1 VLHHSIILYG
11 AGVHVQSGAQSALAD
26 AEMRAG
32 VELRTLTGL
41 TQLNDARAVFDTVWP
56 SLAGATQVQ
65 SNLLHAIVHS
75 GGYCSAAYLSG
86 EPIGAALGF
95 VGRHQSTDGT
105 WQVHLHSHM
114 AAVLEPYRN
123 RHIGSALK
131 IHQRLWCLDRGIP
144 TVIWTFDPLVRRNA
158 YVNLVK
164 LGTEVRGYEPDF
176 YGPMDDAI
184 NAGDPSDRMFAWWQV
199 ESERAQQAAA
209 GLLGPVDPQSLDPG
223 RHRVIALP
231 DDIVA
236 LRASDP
242 AAAQQ
247 WRIQVRTEF
256 VEAMEAGYVVIGVS
270 PDGDYVL
277 ERR

>member
-1 VLHHSIILYG
+1 ME
-11 AGVHVQSGAQSALAD
+11 AFSGAQSALATAQD
-26 AEMRAG
+26 RAG
-32 VELRTLTGL
+32 VEVRTLTEL
-41 TQLNDARAVFDTVWP
+41 RDFNDARLVFDTVWP

-65 SNLLHAIVHS
+65 SNLLQAIVHS

-95 VGRHQSTDGT
+95 IGRHQSHDGT

-114 AAVLEPYRN
+114 AAVVEPYRN

-131 IHQRLWCLDRGIP
+131 VHQRLWCLERAIP

-164 LGTEVRGYEPDF
+164 LGTEVRGYAVDF

-209 GLLGPVDPQSLDPG
+209 GLLSPIDPQSLDAD

-231 DDIVA
+231 DDIVG
-236 LRASDP
+236 LRASEP
-242 AAAQQ
+242 SEAQR
-247 WRIQVRTEF
+247 WRIQVRTDF
-256 VEAMEAGYVVIGVS
+256 IEAMKAGYVVIGS
-270 PDGDYVL
+270 TPAGDYVM
-277 ERR
+277 ERA